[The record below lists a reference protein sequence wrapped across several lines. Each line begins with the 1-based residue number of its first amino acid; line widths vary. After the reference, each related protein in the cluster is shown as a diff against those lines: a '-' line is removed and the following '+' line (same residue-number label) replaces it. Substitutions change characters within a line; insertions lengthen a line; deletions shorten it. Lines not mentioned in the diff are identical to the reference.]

1 MKKIFLLLCLSL
13 LTVVSS
19 QAKKIYADLSQDQT
33 IGNGTWVAEDH
44 TFSWTASNNARLVL
58 KGLEGDLSDCTSLV
72 LETSDYTD
80 SWRVDFVCADDAKT
94 TITASNANGCK
105 FYSAGTKTID
115 LQKAFGDK
123 ASLLSQVK
131 EVRVNTNSGAG
142 SLKIAKAYLLQP
154 MKALDFGANGVAELD
169 FTDLSVSGASFD
181 ESTGVLTKEADKD
194 GTLTVVLPAEGIDMS
209 KVAKIEVAY
218 EGDDLAEYLLM
229 ENTDG
234 DRITKAYSSK
244 YKLDFTTLQDKAAH
258 VAKMQWNIKN
268 NGSMTIKS
276 IKFLTAETTGI
287 KTAKVADTQPERI
300 YNLSGV
306 EVSNQYKGV
315 VVVNGKKFVRR

>member
-1 MKKIFLLLCLSL
+1 MKKIFLLLCLSIL
-13 LTVVSS
+13 AVVTS

-44 TFSWTASNNARLVL
+44 TFSWTASNNARMVL

-80 SWRVDFVCADDAKT
+80 SWRVDFICSDESAT
-94 TITASNANGCK
+94 TIAATNDNGCK

-142 SLKIAKAYLLQP
+142 SLKIAKVYLLQP
-154 MKALDFGANGVAELD
+154 MKALDFDANGVAELD
-169 FTDLSVSGASFD
+169 YTNLSVSGANFD
-181 ESTGVLTKEADKD
+181 ESTGVLTKDAEKD
-194 GTLTVVLPAEGIDMS
+194 GTLSVVLPTEGIDMS

-229 ENTDG
+229 EDAG
-234 DRITKAYSSK
+234 GERITKAYTSK
-244 YKLDFTTLQDKAAH
+244 YKLDFTSMQEKAAH
-258 VAKMQWNIKN
+258 VAKMQWNIKGT
-268 NGSMTIKS
+268 GSMTIKS
-276 IKFLTAETTGI
+276 IKFLTAEATGI
-287 KTAKVADTQPERI
+287 KTVKVVDSKPEYI
-300 YNLSGV
+300 YNLNGV
-306 EVSNQYKGV
+306 EVSRQYKGV
-315 VVVNGKKFVRR
+315 VVVNGKKYVRR

>member
-1 MKKIFLLLCLSL
+1 M
-13 LTVVSS
+13 
-19 QAKKIYADLSQDQT
+19 
-33 IGNGTWVAEDH
+33 
-44 TFSWTASNNARLVL
+44 
-58 KGLEGDLSDCTSLV
+58 SDCTSLV

-80 SWRVDFVCADDAKT
+80 SWRVDFICADDAKT

-115 LQKAFGDK
+115 LQKAFGDN

-154 MKALDFGANGVAELD
+154 MKSLDFGANGVAELD
-169 FTDLSVSGASFD
+169 LTDLSVSGVNFD

-194 GTLTVVLPAEGIDMS
+194 GTLAVVLPTEGIDMS

-229 ENTDG
+229 ENAEG
-234 DRITKAYSSK
+234 ERITKAYSSK
-244 YKLDFTTLQDKAAH
+244 YKLDFTALQEKAAH

-276 IKFLTAETTGI
+276 IKFLTAEATGI
-287 KTAKVADTQPERI
+287 KTVKVANSKPEHI
-300 YNLSGV
+300 HNLNGI